1 MNVVLVE
8 AVGGA
13 MPMPLPAQRKD
24 VARDGAEASLSLR
37 GETWN
42 VLVVAL

>member
-1 MNVVLVE
+1 MEGVLVE

-13 MPMPLPAQRKD
+13 MPMPMPAQRKD
-24 VARDGAEASLSLR
+24 VARDGAEALLSLR

-42 VLVVAL
+42 VLGVAL